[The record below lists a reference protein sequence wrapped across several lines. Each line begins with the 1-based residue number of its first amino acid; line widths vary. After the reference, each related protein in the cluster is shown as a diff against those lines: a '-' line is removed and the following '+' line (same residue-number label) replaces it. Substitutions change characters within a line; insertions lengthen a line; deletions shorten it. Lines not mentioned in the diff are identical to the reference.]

1 MYVLVYFI
9 SFQIHIDFVCLF
21 FICLFIY
28 LAVLPHVFIFFY
40 LNNELIVLFVI
51 FLLND
56 IERPFFIF
64 I

>member
-1 MYVLVYFI
+1 MY
-9 SFQIHIDFVCLF
+9 LF
-21 FICLFIY
+21 FSI
-28 LAVLPHVFIFFY
+28 